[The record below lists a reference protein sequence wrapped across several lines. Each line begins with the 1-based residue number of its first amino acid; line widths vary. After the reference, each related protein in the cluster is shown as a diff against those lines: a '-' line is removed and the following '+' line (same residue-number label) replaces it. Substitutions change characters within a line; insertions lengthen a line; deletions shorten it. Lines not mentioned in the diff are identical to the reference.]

1 MKTQEEH
8 QLRTLQEAV
17 RASFISQGDLW
28 QTYSRLGGIA
38 GHVEVEAHICGL
50 VPLPSEERDLLATA
64 ANDAKKLGDL
74 RAISYAKS
82 TLGELYEITW
92 QISEAKQLTSRGLS
106 KLERKT

>member
-64 ANDAKKLGDL
+64 ANALIDALPSL
-74 RAISYAKS
+74 PRATYSNGRNEWFPAG
-82 TLGELYEITW
+82 TP
-92 QISEAKQLTSRGLS
+92 AD
-106 KLERKT
+106 